1 MKNTLKAVQNWI
13 LLVQHRQE
21 QLRVLSAIWN
31 HFVYVM
37 VNKGNIVDGSG
48 GSLIAL
54 AVNVAQKKSKIKQ
67 SLKVI
72 FVSAI
77 LNQ

>member
-13 LLVQHRQE
+13 LLVQHCQE

-31 HFVYVM
+31 HFVYIM